1 MGRAVLLS
9 CLPWA
14 ALVLALAAC
23 LVLLIRFSRA
33 RLRLGR
39 LRELHRDQGGGVES
53 LSFVLT
59 VPLFVMV
66 MMLIVQASQL
76 MIGTIVVHY
85 AAFAAAR
92 SAIVWIPAR
101 LGSYGPEWENCISWY
116 YVDPEA
122 PDQVLPVLDPTDPD
136 YGPAE
141 GGVTYVVVPGSPK
154 YQKIERA
161 AAMACAP
168 ISPSRNL
175 GLSLSGEG
183 QGAAEILKSLYG
195 SMVPGSGENA
205 RIPRRLENKLAYA
218 TRATQVELRFFHT
231 NRYPEVPLVPYPH
244 LDDDPSDM
252 VVEYM
257 FNELAWLDS
266 ITVTVKHQ
274 MALLPGP
281 GRLLA
286 RTVRHPDGSS
296 DRVARGI
303 DRIGDVYV
311 YPLEASATLG
321 NEGQKSVVPYVHDL
335 Y

>member
-14 ALVLALAAC
+14 ALVLVLGAC
-23 LVLLIRFSRA
+23 LVLLARFSRA
-33 RLRLGR
+33 RLQLGR
-39 LRELHRDQGGGVES
+39 LRTLHRDQGGGVQS

-59 VPLFVMV
+59 VPFFVMV

-92 SAIVWIPAR
+92 SAVVWIPAR
-101 LGSYGPEWENCISWY
+101 VGSYGPEWENCISWY
-116 YVDPEA
+116 YLDPEA
-122 PDQVLPVLDPTDPD
+122 PDQVMPILDPADPD
-136 YGPAE
+136 YGPGE
-141 GGVTYVVVPGSPK
+141 GGVTFVVVPGSPK
-154 YQKIERA
+154 HWKIELA

-168 ISPSRNL
+168 ICPSRDL
-175 GLSLSGEG
+175 GIDLSGEG
-183 QGAAEILKSLYG
+183 QAVADTMKAFYGA
-195 SMVPGSGENA
+195 MVPGSEQNA

-218 TRATQVELRFFHT
+218 TRATEVEVRFFHT

-244 LDDDPSDM
+244 LDDDRSDM
-252 VVEYM
+252 RVEYM
-257 FNELAWLDS
+257 FNELAWLDP

-286 RTVRHPDGSS
+286 RRARRPDGSP
-296 DRVARGI
+296 DRVAEGI
-303 DRIGDVYV
+303 GRIGDVYV

-321 NEGQKSVVPYVHDL
+321 NEGQKSVIPYVHDL
-335 Y
+335 